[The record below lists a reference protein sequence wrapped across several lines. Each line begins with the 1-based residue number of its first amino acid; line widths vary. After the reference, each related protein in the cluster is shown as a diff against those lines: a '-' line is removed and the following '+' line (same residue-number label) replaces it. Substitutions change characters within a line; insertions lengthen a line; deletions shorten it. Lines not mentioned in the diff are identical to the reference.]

1 MPSERSADYDQLI
14 KSDRVHG
21 RLYYDPAIFHDEMEK
36 IWHRGWV
43 YVGHE
48 SEVRAPGDYVTRP
61 IGQQP
66 VIMVRSS
73 ENEIQILV
81 NRCRHR
87 ANLICQYERG
97 NASFFRC
104 DYHGWTYNTKGEL
117 IRVTYADGY
126 GESFS
131 KDSYG
136 LVKAP
141 RIATYRGFVFASL
154 QPSGISLDDHLGGAK
169 EFIDMFVELA
179 PLGEIELR
187 AGAQKVRYRGNWK
200 LIVENSLEGT
210 YHGPVLHQHF
220 FDIAGSRMGVNRSS
234 PAIAEQPGHIRY
246 LPGGHMVED
255 FRGLRYKPGR
265 FSVAIPPA
273 GWQAYLA
280 AMEGSYGKERAQ
292 QKVEDR
298 AQFIYVFPNLILLQT
313 HVRRIQPVGVEETA
327 VSYQPALMKGA
338 PEEINTARLREHE
351 EVFGPAG
358 FLSADDL
365 EICERNQIGVKAQV
379 EEWLL
384 ISRGLNREE
393 VRADGVCV
401 GYGTDEG
408 QLRGLWRH
416 YKEVMLQ

>member
-1 MPSERSADYDQLI
+1 MPSERSADYDHLI

-48 SEVRAPGDYVTRP
+48 SEVRTPGDYVTRP

-73 ENEIQILV
+73 DNEIQILV

-87 ANLICQYERG
+87 GNLVCQYERG
-97 NASFFRC
+97 NASFFGC

-179 PLGEIELR
+179 PLLR
-187 AGAQKVRYRGNWK
+187 AGVCF
-200 LIVENSLEGT
+200 E
-210 YHGPVLHQHF
+210 
-220 FDIAGSRMGVNRSS
+220 
-234 PAIAEQPGHIRY
+234 
-246 LPGGHMVED
+246 
-255 FRGLRYKPGR
+255 
-265 FSVAIPPA
+265 
-273 GWQAYLA
+273 
-280 AMEGSYGKERAQ
+280 
-292 QKVEDR
+292 
-298 AQFIYVFPNLILLQT
+298 
-313 HVRRIQPVGVEETA
+313 
-327 VSYQPALMKGA
+327 
-338 PEEINTARLREHE
+338 
-351 EVFGPAG
+351 
-358 FLSADDL
+358 
-365 EICERNQIGVKAQV
+365 
-379 EEWLL
+379 
-384 ISRGLNREE
+384 
-393 VRADGVCV
+393 DGVPV
-401 GYGTDEG
+401 EP
-408 QLRGLWRH
+408 QKKR
-416 YKEVMLQ
+416 KKAVA